1 MSPLIG
7 AGERWREIGNIV
19 SHVSVEAI
27 SVVAARAHA
36 HWLRRIRTV
45 RTDGRPAPTAG
56 ALAGAY
62 GQAASH
68 PRIGGRAA
76 PFPVPFEGASLGI
89 RQSTLQG
96 LRPAPEAA
104 QAVRLRWPC
113 PATVHGHRATKLIV
127 ARRTVKARVR
137 ALAALNQQMLAPG
150 SAGRLS
156 EKGRAARYPTRK
168 STRRALELRS
178 PWARMSTAAAQ
189 RGSSLRYGHLRRR
202 PFDHLDMPTV
212 TALEELN
219 RWQAGAKP

>member
-1 MSPLIG
+1 MAP
-7 AGERWREIGNIV
+7 EIIRAAESRHETGNIV

-68 PRIGGRAA
+68 LRIGGRAA

-127 ARRTVKARVR
+127 TRRTVKARVR
-137 ALAALNQQMLAPG
+137 ALAALNQQMLAPE

-156 EKGRAARYPTRK
+156 EKGRAARYRTRK
-168 STRRALELRS
+168 STRRAMELRS
-178 PWARMSTAAAQ
+178 RGLGCAAAAQ

-202 PFDHLDMPTV
+202 PLDHLDMPTV